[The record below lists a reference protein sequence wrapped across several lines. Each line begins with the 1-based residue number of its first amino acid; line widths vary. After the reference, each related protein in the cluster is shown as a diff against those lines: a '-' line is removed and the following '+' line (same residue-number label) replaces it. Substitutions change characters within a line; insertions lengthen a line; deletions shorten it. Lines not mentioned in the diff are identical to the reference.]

1 MLALQKQESKTL
13 YLKQLLNTT
22 RLKKTIIYKKNL
34 IVGCYLIKTI
44 LHLLRI
50 HSLQPIHQAAV
61 LPKDGLGVNQ
71 STKRLSNKS
80 IKPDNPDKIF
90 KSFS

>member
-1 MLALQKQESKTL
+1 M
-13 YLKQLLNTT
+13 

-90 KSFS
+90 KSFRLASPLNQITQTCQASRYQSI